1 LTLYG
6 PNRGPAQRQNDLQ
19 SMSEIRKPQ
28 SAGQTFHGMKLTR
41 SSLRRESRLKL
52 FLSNLKEFLTE
63 RAVKLPPRRGYDA
76 FEPVQFGSSFKDN
89 FKEWLRPLPPSVR
102 RMRNSDLLV
111 SSKSWFA
118 GFLENVR
125 DAIAPRKLPP
135 LKVTSKPVAVPE
147 IWSKNQ
153 QFTRVQ
159 AFSFAFH
166 VLVIVLII
174 LPLLPEFLSPPTQA
188 AVNSIPI
195 SPYLPLLKMGLKKA
209 GGGGGRTGV
218 EPTTNGKLPRFAKN
232 QFTPPI
238 EKLIVPPKL
247 PMTASVVV
255 PDIHMSNPNLPTTGD
270 PLSKLLNDSSGNG
283 SGTGLG
289 GGNGSGIGPGEGYGV
304 GGGPPEAGQNGYST
318 PTCLYCPTPP
328 FSDAAFKLKIQGA
341 VVLDAI
347 IGADGRAYNIH
358 IAKDLGYDLGVSA
371 VKSVRD
377 VWRFKPAL
385 GPDGKPAAVHMLVE
399 VDFNIY

>member
-1 LTLYG
+1 
-6 PNRGPAQRQNDLQ
+6 
-19 SMSEIRKPQ
+19 MSEIRRPQ
-28 SAGQTFHGMKLTR
+28 SAGHTFHGMKLTR
-41 SSLRRESRLKL
+41 NSLRRESQLKV

-63 RAVKLPPRRGYDA
+63 RPVKLAPRRGYDA

-89 FKEWLRPLPPSVR
+89 FKEWLRPLPPSAR
-102 RMRNSDLLV
+102 RMKSSDLLV

-118 GFLENVR
+118 AFFENVR

-166 VLVIVLII
+166 VLVIVLVI

-188 AVNSIPI
+188 AVTSIPI

-209 GGGGGRTGV
+209 GGGGGRAGDQ
-218 EPTTNGKLPRFAKN
+218 PTTQGKLPKFAKS
-232 QFTPPI
+232 QFTPPLD
-238 EKLIVPPKL
+238 KPLVTPKL
-247 PMTASVVV
+247 PMTATVVV
-255 PDIHMSNPNLPTTGD
+255 PNITMSNPNLVTTGD
-270 PLSKLLNDSSGNG
+270 PLSKLLNDSNGTG

-289 GGNGSGIGPGEGYGV
+289 SGNGSGIGPGEGYGV
-304 GGGPPEAGQNGYST
+304 GGGPPEAGQNGYGK
-318 PTCLYCPTPP
+318 PDCLYCPTPP
-328 FSDAAFKLKIQGA
+328 FSDAAFKLKIQGV
-341 VVLDAI
+341 VVLDAV
-347 IGADGRAYNIH
+347 IGADGRATNIH
-358 IAKDLGYDLGVSA
+358 LSKGLGYGLDESA
-371 VKSVRD
+371 IKYVRD
-377 VWRFKPAL
+377 IWRFKPAI
-385 GPDGKPAAVHMLVE
+385 GPDGRPAAVHTLVE